1 MGTSCS
7 QVNDQQTFDV
17 TACLDPGAPPEMS
30 YLSEITGTVQPWHE
44 VTAPMALS
52 DCVSDGLVSDSTQ
65 SNHDLPMDPLH
76 LPEFSISSVQNST
89 GEIQHLH
96 CGQFEQVPEIAALD
110 FNLTATVGQD
120 CNEGPPNIASTFSS
134 MSSLLAEFPPLDP
147 QSPVE
152 MSCQTEEELMEQLL
166 EAVDDL
172 ASFVQPALHADG
184 AGDSKQML
192 ATSSTQDS
200 LLTAYQ
206 DCALGRYNTTDQT
219 KPLPYESA
227 HSHEPYNVQLGAH
240 DVVLASIGNDADK
253 MDELFPA
260 AGDTDAALEG
270 LEPKDDS
277 FFQLLLLPQS
287 EGLTG
292 TAEILRTEQREAGET
307 ADRSL
312 TCTEGSADICFL
324 PNTVD
329 GKETGPTNLGDMSFV
344 NLLGASSEDDDDITD
359 ESSDDAADDNADKEN
374 DVVSSQA
381 KMFPLKSRL
390 PSFQTAFLANNL
402 SKSVSFS
409 LN

>member
-1 MGTSCS
+1 
-7 QVNDQQTFDV
+7 
-17 TACLDPGAPPEMS
+17 
-30 YLSEITGTVQPWHE
+30 
-44 VTAPMALS
+44 
-52 DCVSDGLVSDSTQ
+52 
-65 SNHDLPMDPLH
+65 
-76 LPEFSISSVQNST
+76 
-89 GEIQHLH
+89 
-96 CGQFEQVPEIAALD
+96 
-110 FNLTATVGQD
+110 
-120 CNEGPPNIASTFSS
+120 

-172 ASFVQPALHADG
+172 ASFVQPALHAD
-184 AGDSKQML
+184 
-192 ATSSTQDS
+192 
-200 LLTAYQ
+200 
-206 DCALGRYNTTDQT
+206 
-219 KPLPYESA
+219 
-227 HSHEPYNVQLGAH
+227 
-240 DVVLASIGNDADK
+240 GNDADK

-402 SKSVSFS
+402 SKSFLMKVGRAYV
-409 LN
+409 NY